1 MAARTLPR
9 LARNPNE
16 RSNGDTCMASDT
28 TTAFQIDSVG
38 MVEGIGGFWIA
49 DQEAV
54 QSGAQADGF
63 FFKGKTTSPLF
74 AAVRT
79 PSVAYC
85 IALRLPGGHRAYGDC
100 MTVANLGLGGRPDP
114 LRVDA
119 LPAIRDAVV
128 QRLQGARFTGFRDAC
143 RMLDEWPA
151 SLGGRPVAYGM
162 SQAFLNAAALTSGM
176 TPADVLRHEYGI
188 TETYDRPGFAAS
200 CGPDWYK
207 NADKAIAR
215 GVSMLPHAAM
225 QTADECRRL
234 PEYASWLVQRIGE
247 IPSAPGYKPDLHFD
261 FHASLGR
268 LLDNDE
274 AQMVDYLADVVN
286 RAKGYQVYF
295 EDPLFARS
303 APEAAER
310 NASLRR
316 RLEASGLDC
325 RLIADEWANAPGEM
339 ALFTKNQAVHGIQI
353 KVPDNGSLAITIENL
368 RLCQRDGLL
377 AYLGGSCNETDIS
390 VRTTVHVGLAFGAWR
405 LFTKPGLGI
414 DEGLM
419 ILTNELN
426 RAEAGL

>member
-1 MAARTLPR
+1 MAKELKTTFRI
-9 LARNPNE
+9 
-16 RSNGDTCMASDT
+16 AS
-28 TTAFQIDSVG
+28 FG

-74 AAVRT
+74 DAIRT

-85 IALRLPGGHRAYGDC
+85 IALRLQDGQRAYGDC

-114 LRVDA
+114 LRLDA
-119 LPAIRDAVV
+119 LPALR
-128 QRLQGARFTGFRDAC
+128 RKLHEKFEGATFHGFRDAC
-143 RMLDEWPA
+143 ALLDDWPED
-151 SLGGRPVAYGM
+151 LGGRPVAYGL
-162 SQAFLNAAALTSGM
+162 SQAFLSAAALSSGM

-188 TETYDRPGFAAS
+188 DQVYERPGFAAS
-200 CGPDWYK
+200 CGLDWYK

-215 GVSMLPHAAM
+215 NVAMLPHAAM
-225 QTADECRRL
+225 QTADECQRL
-234 PEYASWLVQRIGE
+234 PEYCSWIVDRIGQ
-247 IPSAPGYKPDLHFD
+247 IGADGYRPDLHFD

-268 LLDNDE
+268 LLGNDE
-274 AQMVDYLADVVN
+274 DKVLDFLADVTR
-286 RAKGYQVYF
+286 RAKGYTVYF
-295 EDPLFARS
+295 EDPLFAQN
-303 APEAAER
+303 AQEAAER
-310 NASLRR
+310 AASLRR
-316 RLEASGLDC
+316 RLEQSGLDC

-339 ALFTKNQAVHGIQI
+339 ELFTRGQAVHGIQI
-353 KVPDNGSLAITIENL
+353 KVPDNGSLTTTIDAL
-368 RLCQRDGLL
+368 RLCQKDKVL

>member
-1 MAARTLPR
+1 
-9 LARNPNE
+9 
-16 RSNGDTCMASDT
+16 MASELKT
-28 TTAFQIDSVG
+28 TFRIAGFG

-54 QSGAQADGF
+54 QAGAQADGF
-63 FFKGKTTSPLF
+63 FFKGATSSPLF
-74 AAVRT
+74 EAIRT

-85 IALRLPGGHRAYGDC
+85 IALRLQNGQRAYGDC

-114 LRVDA
+114 LRADA
-119 LPAIRDAVV
+119 LPAIRR
-128 QRLQGARFTGFRDAC
+128 RLHERMEGATFHGFRDAC
-143 RMLDEWPA
+143 RMLEDWPDD
-151 SLGGRPVAYGM
+151 LGGRPVAYGL
-162 SQAFLNAAALTSGM
+162 SQAFLNAAALSSGM

-188 TETYDRPGFAAS
+188 QRVYDRPGFAAS

-215 GVSMLPHAAM
+215 RVAMLPHAAM
-225 QTADECRRL
+225 QTADDCRKL
-234 PEYASWLVQRIGE
+234 PEYCSWIVQRIGE
-247 IPSAPGYKPDLHFD
+247 LGGAAYRPDLHFD

-268 LLDNDE
+268 LFDNDE
-274 AQMVDYLADVVN
+274 DKVVDFLADVVR
-286 RAKGYQVYF
+286 RAAGYQVYF
-295 EDPLFARS
+295 EDPLFARG

-310 NASLRR
+310 AARLRR
-316 RLEASGLDC
+316 RFEASGLDC

-339 ALFTKNQAVHGIQI
+339 ELFTRDQAVHGIQI
-353 KVPDNGSLAITIENL
+353 KVPDNGSLTTTIEGL
-368 RLCQRDGLL
+368 RLCQKDGVL

-405 LFTKPGLGI
+405 LFTKPGLGV

>member
-1 MAARTLPR
+1 
-9 LARNPNE
+9 
-16 RSNGDTCMASDT
+16 MASELKT
-28 TTAFQIDSVG
+28 TFRIGGFG

-54 QSGAQADGF
+54 QAGAQTDGF
-63 FFKGKTTSPLF
+63 FFKGATSSPLF
-74 AAVRT
+74 EAIRT

-85 IALRLPGGHRAYGDC
+85 IALRLQDGQRAYGDC
-100 MTVANLGLGGRPDP
+100 MTVANLGLGGRPNP
-114 LRVDA
+114 LRSDA
-119 LPAIRDAVV
+119 LPAIRR
-128 QRLQGARFTGFRDAC
+128 RLHERLEGATFHGFRDAC
-143 RMLDEWPA
+143 RMLDDW
-151 SLGGRPVAYGM
+151 SDDLGGRPVAYGL
-162 SQAFLNAAALTSGM
+162 SQAFLNAAALSSGM

-188 TETYDRPGFAAS
+188 HRVYDRPGFAAS

-215 GVSMLPHAAM
+215 RVAMLPHAAM
-225 QTADECRRL
+225 QTADECRKL
-234 PEYASWLVQRIGE
+234 PDYCSWIVQRIGE
-247 IPSAPGYKPDLHFD
+247 LGGTGYRPDLHFD

-268 LLDNDE
+268 MLDNDE
-274 AQMVDYLADVVN
+274 DKVIDYLADVVR
-286 RAKGYQVYF
+286 RAAGHQVYF

-310 NASLRR
+310 AARLRR
-316 RLEASGLDC
+316 RFEASGLDC

-339 ALFTKNQAVHGIQI
+339 ELFTRDQAVHGIQI
-353 KVPDNGSLAITIENL
+353 KVPDNGSLTTTIEGL
-368 RLCQRDGLL
+368 RLCQRDGVL

-405 LFTKPGLGI
+405 LFTKPGLGV